1 MIESAAPPPQLP
13 LRVRIVRG
21 LGWKIASETW
31 SQVFG
36 IAVAILLA
44 RLLTPHDYGVAAMVI
59 VFSPLWRN
67 KRRIVGV
74 MSSSLSDAGLML

>member
-13 LRVRIVRG
+13 LRVRILRG

-59 VFSPLWRN
+59 VFATTSPSAPL
-67 KRRIVGV
+67 
-74 MSSSLSDAGLML
+74 SSSGAI